1 MKKLKMILAAVAVAG
16 VTALP
21 MASAE
26 AFFWPFGGWGGP
38 WGGYPGWGGGP
49 WGGPWGGYPGHWGGP
64 WGGYPGYWGGPYGGY
79 PGYWGGYP
87 YGGYPRPYAYPYAAP
102 AAPQSKSAE

>member
-1 MKKLKMILAAVAVAG
+1 MKKLKMILAAIAVAG

-38 WGGYPGWGGGP
+38 WGGYPGWGG
-49 WGGPWGGYPGHWGGP
+49 
-64 WGGYPGYWGGPYGGY
+64 
-79 PGYWGGYP
+79 YP
-87 YGGYPRPYAYPYAAP
+87 YGGYVHPYAYPYAAP
-102 AAPQSKSAE
+102 TVPQTKSAE

>member
-1 MKKLKMILAAVAVAG
+1 MKKLKMILAAIAVAG

-26 AFFWPFGGWGGP
+26 AFFWPFGGRGGP
-38 WGGYPGWGGGP
+38 WGGYPGWGG
-49 WGGPWGGYPGHWGGP
+49 YPYG
-64 WGGYPGYWGGPYGGY
+64 GGY

-87 YGGYPRPYAYPYAAP
+87 YGGYVHPYAYPYAAP
-102 AAPQSKSAE
+102 TVPQTKSAE

>member
-1 MKKLKMILAAVAVAG
+1 MKKLKLILATVAVAG

-38 WGGYPGWGGGP
+38 WSGYPGWGG
-49 WGGPWGGYPGHWGGP
+49 YPGYGR
-64 WGGYPGYWGGPYGGY
+64 YPGYWGGPYGGY

-87 YGGYPRPYAYPYAAP
+87 YGGYVHPYVYPYAAP
-102 AAPQSKSAE
+102 AVPQTKSAE